1 MAGAPKGN
9 KNAARDNRVIT
20 NALNRAV
27 VQNPDKL
34 RDACEKV
41 IDEAAGG
48 NLAAFTFIA
57 DRLEGR
63 PAQTTVLEGG
73 DKPVSI
79 EQIARKIIDPNSDNT
94 DS

>member
-9 KNAARDNRVIT
+9 TNASRDNRLIT
-20 NALNRAV
+20 SALNRAV

-41 IDEAAGG
+41 IDEAAEG
-48 NLAAFTFIA
+48 NLAAFSFIA

-73 DKPVSI
+73 DKPVKVEELRRTI
-79 EQIARKIIDPNSDNT
+79 FDPQHP

>member
-9 KNAARDNRVIT
+9 TNAARDNRIIT
-20 NALNRAV
+20 SALNRAV

-41 IDEAAGG
+41 IDEAAEG
-48 NLAAFTFIA
+48 NLAAFSFIA

-73 DKPVSI
+73 DKPVQVEELRRTI
-79 EQIARKIIDPNSDNT
+79 FDPQHP

>member
-9 KNAARDNRVIT
+9 TNASRDNRLIT

-34 RDACEKV
+34 RNACEKV
-41 IDEAAGG
+41 IDEAAEG
-48 NLAAFTFIA
+48 NLAAFAFIA

-73 DKPVSI
+73 DKPVKVEELRRTI
-79 EQIARKIIDPNSDNT
+79 FDPQHSD
-94 DS
+94 S

>member
-9 KNAARDNRVIT
+9 TNAARDNRVIT

-34 RDACEKV
+34 RAACEKV
-41 IDEAAGG
+41 IDEAAEG
-48 NLAAFTFIA
+48 NLAAFAFIA
-57 DRLEGR
+57 DRLEGK

-73 DKPVSI
+73 NKPVQVEELRRTI
-79 EQIARKIIDPNSDNT
+79 VDPQHT

>member
-9 KNAARDNRVIT
+9 TNASRDNRVIT

-41 IDEAAGG
+41 IDEAAEG
-48 NLAAFTFIA
+48 NLAAFSFIA

-73 DKPVSI
+73 DKPVKVEELRRTI
-79 EQIARKIIDPNSDNT
+79 FDPQHT

>member
-9 KNAARDNRVIT
+9 TNAARDNRVIT

-34 RDACEKV
+34 RTACEKV
-41 IDEAAGG
+41 VDEAAEG
-48 NLAAFTFIA
+48 NLAAFAFIA

-73 DKPVSI
+73 DKPVQVEELRRTI
-79 EQIARKIIDPNSDNT
+79 VDPQHT

>member
-9 KNAARDNRVIT
+9 TNAARDNRIIT
-20 NALNRAV
+20 SALNRAV

-34 RDACEKV
+34 RTSCEKV
-41 IDEAAGG
+41 IDEAAEG
-48 NLAAFTFIA
+48 NLAAFSFIA

-73 DKPVSI
+73 DKPVKVEELRRTI
-79 EQIARKIIDPNSDNT
+79 FDPQHP